1 LKKHICVLISY
12 LNHEHIIKCYKSL
25 QTEFTDFFI
34 VENKSENSDKIYDFF
49 MKEKPLG
56 YIQFQENISNNAMK
70 IFLEDFKYL
79 LKDYEYIT
87 RSDCDL
93 TVKDST
99 KTFNELFKNLQF
111 KDVMVATVDLEMGNL
126 PKNIKGSDRWIP
138 KPTKIT
144 KDYIVCNSGS
154 HLTTIK
160 NSDLDLYSPSRCL
173 DLLLQKEV
181 KRKNKLWVKTL
192 INKAYHLTWDLY
204 YPGSPYLKFKRDNT
218 PGLFNH
224 KRYCEYIKYI

>member
-1 LKKHICVLISY
+1 MKKHICVLICY
-12 LNHEHIIKCYKSL
+12 LNYEHIIKCYKSL

-34 VENKSENSDKIYDFF
+34 VENKSVNSDKIHKFF

-93 TVKDST
+93 YIEDSIS
-99 KTFNELFKNLQF
+99 TFNEIFKNLQF
-111 KDVMVATVDLEMGNL
+111 ENVIMSSVDLSLLNL
-126 PKNIKGSDRWIP
+126 PRNIKGSDKWIP
-138 KPTKIT
+138 NPKKIT
-144 KDYIVCNSGS
+144 KDYIEGNTGG
-154 HLTTIK
+154 HLMTVK
-160 NSDLDLYSPSRCL
+160 NNDLNLFYATKCKDTLIY
-173 DLLLQKEV
+173 KEV
-181 KRKNKLWVKTL
+181 CKRNKKWVKTL

-204 YPGSPYLKFKRDNT
+204 YDGSDYLKFKRQQGNK
-218 PGLFNH
+218 LWNH
-224 KRYCEYIKYI
+224 TRISKYIKYI